1 MTLFEEGN
9 GKRSNRSTSEKLTYA
24 ATQLA
29 REAFEI
35 ISADEENYADRI
47 VLSKTDGTTL
57 DTLLKEVVAIP
68 DMPDLF
74 AGLDPID
81 LNNMLKSQQSKRSR
95 CKSAAMTMDNY
106 KKLMTA
112 AIAELIIRGE
122 LGTEK
127 SDRKTGVRKPS
138 RELTTEYVESL
149 ADNQEELKRELRNVQ
164 SKKSI
169 LKKKGNIEEGEANY
183 DTWQKLC
190 EDEALLKS
198 KRIGAVPQVAKV
210 VEINVTKDAV
220 TGLLKDVDITKL
232 KAGDSKELLAKI
244 AELVADQQPEE

>member
-9 GKRSNRSTSEKLTYA
+9 GKGSNRSTSEKLTYA

-35 ISADEENYADRI
+35 VSADEENYSDRI

-57 DTLLKEVVAIP
+57 DTLLKEVVDIP

-95 CKSAAMTMDNY
+95 CKSAAMTVDNY
-106 KKLMTA
+106 KKMMTA

-138 RELTTEYVESL
+138 RELTTEYVELL
-149 ADNQEELKRELRNVQ
+149 ANDQEELKRELRNVQ

-169 LKKKGNIEEGEANY
+169 LKKKGKIAEGEDNY

-190 EDEALLKS
+190 EDEAMLKAN
-198 KRIGAVPQVAKV
+198 RIGAVPQVAKV

-232 KAGDSKELLAKI
+232 KAGDSKDLLAKI